1 MSASS
6 VIKLDPLPSVS
17 AVQPRSWWRLVWWR
31 FRHNRVGVAGLLMLL
46 LLIFGGVA
54 APLLTPYDP
63 DKVELGDEFRLQ
75 PPSLAHPFG
84 TDHLGRDVLTRTLY
98 GTRISL
104 AVAFLS
110 TGIAITIGV
119 LVGMFAGYY
128 GGLLDDALMRMV
140 DVLLSLPTFFVIV
153 ILQSV
158 VESPGISNV
167 IVFIGIT
174 SWMTTSRVV
183 RGQIL
188 AEREKDYITAA
199 HSIGA
204 SGTRIMLRHLLPNV
218 MAVVIVSASLRIG
231 AAILLEAALS
241 YLGFGVQPP
250 TASWGT
256 MLNESRRF
264 LSTGFWMA
272 FYPGIFLCLT
282 VLAFNFVGD
291 GLSGALN
298 PIKGR

>member
-1 MSASS
+1 MSASTVINIDMHSAQS
-6 VIKLDPLPSVS
+6 VVK
-17 AVQPRSWWRLVWWR
+17 PRSWWQLVWWR
-31 FRHNRVGVAGLLMLL
+31 FRRNRVGMVGLVVLI
-46 LLIFGGVA
+46 LLIVGGVA
-54 APLLTPYDP
+54 APFLTRYDP

-98 GTRISL
+98 GTRVSL

-110 TGIAITIGV
+110 TGIAISIGV
-119 LVGMFAGYY
+119 LVGMLSGYH
-128 GGLLDDALMRMV
+128 GGLLDDAFMRMV
-140 DVLLSLPTFFVIV
+140 DLLLSLPTFFVIV

-158 VESPGISNV
+158 IENPGISNV

-199 HSIGA
+199 YSVGA
-204 SGTRIMLRHLLPNV
+204 SGTRIMLRHLLPNI

-256 MLNESRRF
+256 MLNESRRY

-272 FYPGIFLCLT
+272 FYPGMFLCLT

>member
-1 MSASS
+1 VSAANT
-6 VIKLDPLPSVS
+6 IKLDARASQS
-17 AVQPRSWWRLVWWR
+17 DVQTRSWWRLVWWR
-31 FRHNRVGVAGLLMLL
+31 YRHNRVGMVGLVALL
-46 LLIFGGVA
+46 LLIAGGIA
-54 APLLTPYDP
+54 APFLSGYDP
-63 DKVELGDEFRLQ
+63 NKVELGDDFVLQ
-75 PPSLAHPFG
+75 PPSVAHPFG

-98 GTRISL
+98 GTRVSL
-104 AVAFLS
+104 LVAFLS

-119 LVGMFAGYY
+119 LVGMLAGYY
-128 GGLLDDALMRMV
+128 GGLLDDALMRLV

-158 VESPGISNV
+158 VENPGIANV
-167 IVFIGIT
+167 IVFIGTT

-199 HSIGA
+199 YSIGA
-204 SGTRIMLRHLLPNV
+204 SSKRIMFLHLLPNI

-256 MLNESRRF
+256 MLSESRRF